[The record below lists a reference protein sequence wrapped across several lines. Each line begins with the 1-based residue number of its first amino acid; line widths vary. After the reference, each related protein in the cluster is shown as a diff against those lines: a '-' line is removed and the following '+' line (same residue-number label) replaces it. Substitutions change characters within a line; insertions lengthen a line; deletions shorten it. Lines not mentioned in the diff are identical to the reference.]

1 MESQFSIYIKSL
13 SGLALKITVKGKTMV
28 SYGFNIVRCQILRI
42 WLKKK
47 NTKISILLNLN

>member
-1 MESQFSIYIKSL
+1 MESQFSIYVKSL

-28 SYGFNIVRCQILRI
+28 SYGFNIVRCQILKI

-47 NTKISILLNLN
+47 NTKI